1 MGNVW
6 ELQGN
11 AKQYSYYSTAILKNF
26 PTANF
31 ISRTIKF
38 KWFGTLK
45 NSTASKYLGESCSLI
60 SLKVMII
67 YFAAHGFNGSYMEQG
82 AVMPTASQEAIKPNA
97 VNSDYTC

>member
-1 MGNVW
+1 MLN
-6 ELQGN
+6 
-11 AKQYSYYSTAILKNF
+11 STVTTQLPYLKTFPQLILYQEQL
-26 PTANF
+26 
-31 ISRTIKF
+31 SLS
-38 KWFGTLK
+38 GLGLLK